1 MSESILPTNDVMFK
15 IIFWNQEYPDVL
27 ISFINAILKR
37 DNPIT
42 SIELLNT
49 EIHNEFIGEHGVR
62 LDLAARTSNGELL
75 NIEMQKKNEDDIYK
89 RSLYYWASL
98 YYTQLKKGQKYKA
111 LHPAITINVLDFNLF
126 DDKRSNRKFI
136 LKDEKTNEEYLVFCK
151 DSKIQIYI
159 VDTKSSKTGN
169 IIVYYGAKMGRPK
182 KDNSI
187 KPKKYRYKYYKNSKY
202 RLYQ

>member
-1 MSESILPTNDVMFK
+1 MKKKKYIDWYQKVDDVTACLKKECKCGHRKLVPYSSKYEYVLCNWCGARLYYDDNKQQEWDKKVAKENFIFNLNKCIEEKNIEDMLIDK
-15 IIFWNQEYPDVL
+15 IRNKK
-27 ISFINAILKR
+27 NLKR
-37 DNPIT
+37 
-42 SIELLNT
+42 
-49 EIHNEFIGEHGVR
+49 
-62 LDLAARTSNGELL
+62 
-75 NIEMQKKNEDDIYK
+75 
-89 RSLYYWASL
+89 
-98 YYTQLKKGQKYKA
+98 KY
-111 LHPAITINVLDFNLF
+111 F
-126 DDKRSNRKFI
+126 
-136 LKDEKTNEEYLVFCK
+136 KTNEEYLVFCK